1 MPPRNNVQKVRL
13 CQLPGSGVGQMRNG
27 GARSVRSRSRSRM
40 VPAPSAVAKTKSFRP
55 NSFMRWARKQIRFA
69 DLQQSADS
77 SVSARSRG
85 RGLDLLIVV
94 ADLGLLG
101 ELGIDRGEDPA

>member
-13 CQLPGSGVGQMRNG
+13 CQLPGSGVGQMRKG
-27 GARSVRSRSRSRM
+27 GARSVRNRSKLRM
-40 VPAPSAVAKTKSFRP
+40 APALSPAAKTKSLRP

-77 SVSARSRG
+77 SVKRTCRV
-85 RGLDLLIVV
+85 RDLDLLVV
-94 ADLGLLG
+94 GADLGLLG
-101 ELGIDRGEDPA
+101 ELGVDR